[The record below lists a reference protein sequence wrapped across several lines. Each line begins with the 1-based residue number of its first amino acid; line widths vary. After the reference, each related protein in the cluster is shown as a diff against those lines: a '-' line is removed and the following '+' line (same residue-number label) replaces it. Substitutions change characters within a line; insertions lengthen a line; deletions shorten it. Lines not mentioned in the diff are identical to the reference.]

1 MLLKEVNQKE
11 YIDILFEKK
20 QQQKT
25 KQISHEMKRIQS
37 KSHEIDV
44 YNSKKISLLCIDD
57 KRYIFDD
64 GIKTLAFKHKSISY
78 FV

>member
-1 MLLKEVNQKE
+1 
-11 YIDILFEKK
+11 
-20 QQQKT
+20 
-25 KQISHEMKRIQS
+25 MKRIQS